1 MSLFR
6 SPLWRGYFL
15 SILGFMMIL
24 GSYFLPFAGGSC
36 NEFSPCGPSLSLV
49 FFILSNLQNIHTFSD
64 FITSSSSFF
73 LFVLA
78 APLLMATLFVLLG
91 WLYARFVSR
100 TLLNILLILWAI
112 GFINVILSSLSVLAF
127 GTYLFF
133 GGLGILLGY
142 GILFYAYT
150 IWGWHKKS
158 EQAQAQ
164 S

>member
-1 MSLFR
+1 MNLFR
-6 SPLWRGYFL
+6 APLRRGYFL

-91 WLYARFVSR
+91 WLYIRFESR
-100 TLLNILLILWAI
+100 TLLNILLIVWVI
-112 GFINVILSSLSVLAF
+112 GFIEFVLFSWFILI
-127 GTYLFF
+127 F
-133 GGLGILLGY
+133 GGYPIFGFWGTLLGY

-158 EQAQAQ
+158 KQEQAQ

>member
-1 MSLFR
+1 MNLFR
-6 SPLWRGYFL
+6 TPLLRGYFL

-24 GSYFLPFAGGSC
+24 VSYFLPFAEGSC
-36 NEFSPCGPSLSLV
+36 NELSPCGPTPSLG
-49 FFILSNLQNIHTFSD
+49 FFIFSILQYIHTFSD
-64 FITSSSSFF
+64 FIISSFG
-73 LFVLA
+73 LFVSV
-78 APLLMATLFVLLG
+78 APLLLAMLFVLLG
-91 WLYARFVSR
+91 WLYVRFASR

>member
-1 MSLFR
+1 MSLFC
-6 SPLWRGYFL
+6 SPLRRGYFL

-24 GSYFLPFAGGSC
+24 VSYFLPFFEDNC
-36 NEFSPCGPSLSLV
+36 NAYSSCGPIPSLGSD
-49 FFILSNLQNIHTFSD
+49 ILSDLQIIHSFSD
-64 FITSSSSFF
+64 FITSSFG
-73 LFVLA
+73 LFVLV

-112 GFINVILSSLSVLAF
+112 SFTDFILFALLILIFSAYPIFGFW
-127 GTYLFF
+127 
-133 GGLGILLGY
+133 GILLGY

-150 IWGWHKKS
+150 IWRWRQKS
-158 EQAQAQ
+158 EQEQAQ